1 MERKEDADS
10 KRTEMLYA
18 LYVCKIVTL
27 FVRERKKEQKC
38 NDNNYDV
45 DYNKLTMRE

>member
-10 KRTEMLYA
+10 KRTEVLYA

-27 FVRERKKEQKC
+27 FVREKKKGTKMQ
-38 NDNNYDV
+38 
-45 DYNKLTMRE
+45 R